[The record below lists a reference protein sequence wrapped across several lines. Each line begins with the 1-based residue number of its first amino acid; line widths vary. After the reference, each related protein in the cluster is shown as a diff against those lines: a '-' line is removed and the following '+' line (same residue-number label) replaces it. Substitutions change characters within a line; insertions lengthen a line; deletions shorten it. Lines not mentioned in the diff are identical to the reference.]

1 MLYALG
7 QITFER
13 MDALV
18 EEAVKHGD
26 PDYEPD
32 KFGLPPW
39 RRRFGGPFCDA
50 ITVDDSTRRRRRRL
64 AAEQRP
70 PRRRRLLP
78 WAT

>member
-1 MLYALG
+1 MLYVHG

-26 PDYEPD
+26 PDYEPGP
-32 KFGLPPW
+32 FGLPPW

-50 ITVDDSTRRRRRRL
+50 IVVDDSTKRLRRRRAKL
-64 AAEQRP
+64 
-70 PRRRRLLP
+70 PR
-78 WAT
+78 